1 MIGQNIFQTSSNL
14 FNQAAQGPNINQF
27 MNPELGRAPNINQFM
42 NPELGRAPNIN
53 QFMNPELGRAPN
65 INQFID
71 PSLARGPNINQFMN
85 QYTRGVTDNA
95 MADLERQRQMQI
107 NATSAAASRAGAFGG
122 SRHGVAEAQ
131 TNLGFGQQGAQ
142 LFGNLQQQGF
152 NTALQAAQ
160 EQQRMQ
166 QQGFNTALGAAQTQQ
181 QFGQQGFNTA
191 LQAAQ
196 EQQRM
201 QSGLAGQGF
210 GFGQSITEQ
219 QTQQGAQQQALNQ
232 ALINA
237 ARNQYQGFTGAP
249 QSSLDTILGAM
260 GAMPNQSTQTQTQ
273 RPGAFNWLGLL
284 GAL

>member
-27 MNPELGRAPNINQFM
+27 MNPELARAPNINQFM
-42 NPELGRAPNIN
+42 NP
-53 QFMNPELGRAPN
+53 
-65 INQFID
+65 
-71 PSLARGPNINQFMN
+71 
-85 QYTRGVTDNA
+85 YTSMVTDNA

-107 NATSAAASRAGAFGG
+107 NATGAAASRAGAFGG

-152 NTALQAAQ
+152 NTALQSAQ

-166 QQGFNTALGAAQTQQ
+166 QQGFNTAINAAQNQQ
-181 QFGQQGFNTA
+181 Q
-191 LQAAQ
+191 
-196 EQQRM
+196 M

-273 RPGAFNWLGLL
+273 KPGLFNWLGLL